1 MEEKDMAK
9 ILLLLL
15 GVIVIANVINPG
27 VLIGTVMALV
37 EWALFEIAWWQL
49 LLLVCITVAL
59 TRYICYCIKKAK
71 K

>member
-1 MEEKDMAK
+1 MAK

-27 VLIGTVMALV
+27 MLIGTVMALV

-49 LLLVCITVAL
+49 LLLV
-59 TRYICYCIKKAK
+59 
-71 K
+71 